1 MQMQAKPKKHDQIKA
16 VFFLLSSKSEH
27 LLHICYLQLNNMLE
41 YIGTLKYVSTPYPSI
56 NNLQGIGSERQV
68 YWNNSGI

>member
-1 MQMQAKPKKHDQIKA
+1 MQMQATPKKHDQIKA
-16 VFFLLSSKSEH
+16 VFLLSSKSEH
-27 LLHICYLQLNNMLE
+27 LLHICYLHLNNMLE

-68 YWNNSGI
+68 CWSGI

>member
-1 MQMQAKPKKHDQIKA
+1 MQAKSKKHDQIKA
-16 VFFLLSSKSEH
+16 VFFFLLSSKSEH

-68 YWNNSGI
+68 CWNNSGI